1 MANQVTI
8 EIKLSMPDQR
18 PVICVVRTPLQLFN
32 VIEACQRFYDVSVP
46 KHLIMVAS
54 SRVDLQMMQAML
66 HTDQTWQS
74 VHTVMFQA
82 WRKRLYGWQLN
93 RFLQSLGEVQAVLIG
108 MITHVPL
115 HVVNMVKPKQVWIV
129 DDGNESLM
137 LARQMAAWREYPPT
151 RFASIRD
158 HVFGLKLNPLGV
170 QDATFFSVFD
180 LKGTMPQLDNDYRCF
195 KQCATHLPI
204 RPDVLVIGSNLVG
217 TYLKSAE
224 VLLRRLKHIN
234 QQLLPDV
241 PRWYAPHRYESEKNL
256 LKIEALGY
264 QLYRP
269 DCILEYTQIQQG
281 WCFSA
286 TYSIRSTAVDTL
298 EKIYNI
304 TGYLVALP
312 QADFV
317 SQAKWQECQH
327 IWQQHPNLLSLPDQD
342 DVLS

>member
-1 MANQVTI
+1 
-8 EIKLSMPDQR
+8 
-18 PVICVVRTPLQLFN
+18 
-32 VIEACQRFYDVSVP
+32 
-46 KHLIMVAS
+46 
-54 SRVDLQMMQAML
+54 
-66 HTDQTWQS
+66 
-74 VHTVMFQA
+74 
-82 WRKRLYGWQLN
+82 
-93 RFLQSLGEVQAVLIG
+93 LGEVQAVLIG

-115 HVVNMVKPKQVWIV
+115 HVVNMVKPQQVWII

-137 LARQMAAWREYPPT
+137 LARQMAAWREHPPT
-151 RFASIRD
+151 RSASIRD
-158 HVFGLKLNPLGV
+158 HLFGLKLNPLGV

-180 LKGTMPQLDNDYRCF
+180 LKDTMPQLDNDYRCF

-217 TYLKSAE
+217 TYIKCAE
-224 VLLRRLKHIN
+224 VLLHRLKQLN

-241 PRWYAPHRYESEKNL
+241 PRWYAPHRYESEQHL
-256 LKIEALGY
+256 TEIEALGY

-312 QADFV
+312 TVDFV
-317 SQAKWQECQH
+317 SQAKWKECQH
-327 IWQQHPNLLSLPDQD
+327 IWQQHPHLLSLSDQD
-342 DVLS
+342 DILS